1 MAAQNL
7 SRGAADLSSWRPLA
21 ASPGTKVLSCAFR
34 GPSGLAV
41 PAGGRV
47 TRLPDEAAATRVPP
61 AGSPVVTASGGRARS
76 GGVLGQYLPKLGDEP
91 ERVVVAALEDVP
103 PEDQAR
109 RAGFHRLAGLLQHGL
124 VARMLSAGDEGQRAV
139 GRPDRGVDDFPAGR
153 RS

>member
-47 TRLPDEAAATRVPP
+47 TRLPYEATANEGAAGVRR
-61 AGSPVVTASGGRARS
+61 RARS
-76 GGVLGQYLPKLGDEP
+76 GGVLGQDLPELGDEP

-103 PEDQAR
+103 PEDQAGST
-109 RAGFHRLAGLLQHGL
+109 GFHRLAGLLQH
-124 VARMLSAGDEGQRAV
+124 
-139 GRPDRGVDDFPAGR
+139 
-153 RS
+153 